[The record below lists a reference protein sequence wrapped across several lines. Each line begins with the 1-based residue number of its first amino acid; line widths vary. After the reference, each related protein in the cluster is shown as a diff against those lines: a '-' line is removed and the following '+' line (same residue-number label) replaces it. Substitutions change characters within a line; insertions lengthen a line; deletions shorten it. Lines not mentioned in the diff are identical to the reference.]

1 MIDQIERHIKKRSS
15 FSVLYVRRYFNK
27 KEYSYTH
34 FVIFIYRIFRVSIR
48 LLIYKKEDP
57 VWLIFYEFYYCTKYS
72 HYAFE
77 NMLIVK
83 NGHDTVI
90 LSLSQKAKNQLKTGR
105 EIWVF
110 VFKSF
115 DCLTHWI
122 NKLHK
127 ILY

>member
-1 MIDQIERHIKKRSS
+1 MIKNFKRKLTMIDQIERHIKKRSS

-57 VWLIFYEFYYCTKYS
+57 VWLIFYEFYNCTKYS

-90 LSLSQKAKNQLKTGR
+90 LSLSLKKR
-105 EIWVF
+105 KINLRQEEKF
-110 VFKSF
+110 EYLFKSF
-115 DCLTHWI
+115 DCLTH
-122 NKLHK
+122 
-127 ILY
+127 

>member
-15 FSVLYVRRYFNK
+15 FSVFYVRRYFN

-90 LSLSQKAKNQLKTGR
+90 LSQKAKNQLKTGR
-105 EIWVF
+105 EI
-110 VFKSF
+110 
-115 DCLTHWI
+115 
-122 NKLHK
+122 
-127 ILY
+127 